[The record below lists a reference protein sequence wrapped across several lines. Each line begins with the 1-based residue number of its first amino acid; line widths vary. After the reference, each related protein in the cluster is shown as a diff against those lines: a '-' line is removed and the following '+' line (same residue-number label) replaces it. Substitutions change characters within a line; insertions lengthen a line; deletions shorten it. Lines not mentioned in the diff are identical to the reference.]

1 MHKRS
6 HSDELYILDCKHC
19 YMKNRRTFLK
29 NSGAAALATLMFSS
43 GKALS
48 LFKDSTAVYSYGN
61 GNSSNPLNF
70 EISLA
75 EFSFAAELM
84 SGKMTNLEFPAKAKN
99 GFGIN
104 VLEYVSG
111 FFNNK
116 HTDAAYLKE
125 LKQRCD
131 DLGMINNLIMVDG
144 ANIADLDTDK
154 RKKAVEAH
162 YAWVDAA
169 KFLGCSSI
177 RVNLGDAMKAITG
190 AEDDPPEEAAKTAA
204 DGYRQLLEYAAKQD
218 MHVIVEN
225 HFGNSTDIDWL
236 VGVIKT
242 VDMPNAGLLPD
253 FGNFCRQ
260 RSKPETND
268 IKGLMATKCIRE
280 YDKYEGVKKM
290 MPYIKGVSA
299 KSHKFDKN
307 GNETETDFYKMFRI
321 IKDNGGTKGYVGIEY
336 EGGFMSMYN
345 PGAGYLP
352 ADEGIKATKQLL
364 EKVRSEIK

>member
-1 MHKRS
+1 
-6 HSDELYILDCKHC
+6 
-19 YMKNRRTFLK
+19 MKNRRTFLK
-29 NSGAAALATLMFSS
+29 NTGALALGGLVLPSL
-43 GKALS
+43 KAAD
-48 LFKDSTAVYSYGN
+48 FAKDYYGGN
-61 GNSSNPLNF
+61 GNLPAFDF

-75 EFSFAAELM
+75 EFSFAGELM
-84 SGKMTNLEFPAKAKN
+84 SGKMTNMEFPAKAKN
-99 GFGIN
+99 EFDIH

-131 DLGMINNLIMVDG
+131 DLGMKNNLIMVDG
-144 ANIADLDTDK
+144 ANIADLDTAK
-154 RKKAVEAH
+154 RKTAVETH

-177 RVNLGDAMKAITG
+177 RVNLGDVMKVMTG
-190 AEDDPPEEAAKTAA
+190 AEDDPAEEAAKTAA
-204 DGYRQLLEYAAKQD
+204 DGYHQLLEYAAKQD

-242 VDMPNAGLLPD
+242 VNMPNAGLLPD

-268 IKGLMATKCIRE
+268 IKGLMATKCIKE
-280 YDKYEGVKKM
+280 YDKYEGVRKM
-290 MPYIKGVSA
+290 MPYVKGVSA
-299 KSHKFDKN
+299 KSHKFDAN
-307 GNETETDFYKMFRI
+307 GDETETDFYKMFKI
-321 IKDNGGTKGYVGIEY
+321 IKDNGGPKGYVGIEY
-336 EGGFMSMYN
+336 EGGFMNLYN

-352 ADEGIKATKQLL
+352 ADEGVKATKLLL
-364 EKVRSEIK
+364 EKIRSEM